1 MLSLEGSK
9 MKHRGRYNP
18 VTTLYFTIECS
29 KMQALQLPQRVFI
42 RPEQGGGAA

>member
-29 KMQALQLPQRVFI
+29 KMQALQLSQRVFI
-42 RPEQGGGAA
+42 RPEQGDGAA